1 MVMLIHETSAP
12 VSYNAVRLV
21 LLTVIGTKGLDGFLS
36 EEESLLMVFFIK
48 TSNTVDKF
56 LISLVDEGDSVGVL
70 PGLSPSL
77 KTQTSGWSFG

>member
-1 MVMLIHETSAP
+1 MLIHETSAP

-36 EEESLLMVFFIK
+36 EEESLLMVLFIN

-70 PGLSPSL
+70 PGLSRSL
-77 KTQTSGWSFG
+77 KTQNFG